1 MLKIYFL
8 ISIITSIS
16 FAQKM
21 TLDVRDYFTKKP
33 IILDSINIKNTIL
46 GIDTTVANP
55 KIIDF
60 TELFIINSVQSKR
73 YFDISL
79 NNNQLTV
86 NSNERIENIKMFDLL
101 GREVINANVN
111 NTNYQT
117 NINSENNSL
126 FYFIS
131 IRTDKGL
138 YNSKLIN
145 STYENLQIANVMP
158 ISSNW
163 KITLYKFGYYTE
175 TIEDTVIPPLY
186 NTFLKKIPLIVN
198 CSIYCKNMYHSSSNS
213 ETSEGGEMGLDF
225 VLNLFS
231 AEEYSNGYNASP
243 QCYYIGGSGYDFVG
257 DVKINGGY
265 FTYGLPNWTNK
276 DSTQSIFFDDSNV
289 VGYDIYATCIELDI
303 KNFIFDDLY
312 SNKLDTLIFDY
323 AKGEFSISYRD
334 RKESTWSSG
343 TYKSESTYIGTNTEV
358 SGTIKVSIKK

>member
-1 MLKIYFL
+1 MLKIYLL
-8 ISIITSIS
+8 ISIITSMS

-21 TLDVRDYFTKKP
+21 TLDVRDYFTEKP

-79 NNNQLTV
+79 NNNQLAV
-86 NSNERIENIKMFDLL
+86 KSNERIENIKMFDLL

-175 TIEDTVIPPLY
+175 TIEYPT
-186 NTFLKKIPLIVN
+186 
-198 CSIYCKNMYHSSSNS
+198 
-213 ETSEGGEMGLDF
+213 
-225 VLNLFS
+225 
-231 AEEYSNGYNASP
+231 
-243 QCYYIGGSGYDFVG
+243 
-257 DVKINGGY
+257 
-265 FTYGLPNWTNK
+265 LPT
-276 DSTQSIFFDDSNV
+276 I
-289 VGYDIYATCIELDI
+289 I
-303 KNFIFDDLY
+303 K
-312 SNKLDTLIFDY
+312 S
-323 AKGEFSISYRD
+323 
-334 RKESTWSSG
+334 
-343 TYKSESTYIGTNTEV
+343 
-358 SGTIKVSIKK
+358 